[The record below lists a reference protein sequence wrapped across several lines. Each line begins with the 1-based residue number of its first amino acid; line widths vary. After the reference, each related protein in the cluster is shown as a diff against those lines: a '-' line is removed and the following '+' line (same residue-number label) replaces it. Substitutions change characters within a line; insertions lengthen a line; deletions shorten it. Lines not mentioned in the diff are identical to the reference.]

1 MGSFSTGC
9 TLGLGLDLDLDLACV
24 AVAYASPTWEGKT
37 KGVPVAFLAKTI
49 CKLLLRLTLRH
60 MCRSTLD
67 QACAML
73 GMSVGG
79 VGYDS

>member
-1 MGSFSTGC
+1 MRSQVLS
-9 TLGLGLDLDLDLACV
+9 
-24 AVAYASPTWEGKT
+24 WQK
-37 KGVPVAFLAKTI
+37 K

-67 QACAML
+67 QACLIL

-79 VGYDS
+79 VGHDS